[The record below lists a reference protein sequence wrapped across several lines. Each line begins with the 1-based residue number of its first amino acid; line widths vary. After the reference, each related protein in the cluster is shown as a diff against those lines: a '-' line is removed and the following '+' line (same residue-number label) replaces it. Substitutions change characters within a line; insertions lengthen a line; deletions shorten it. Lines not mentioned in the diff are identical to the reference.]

1 VAFSEPRDRSKKA
14 RAGPRRAH
22 YISVTALPGRI
33 FRYKSSPMADLRN
46 RPLIFGS
53 LPLLVLL
60 GGCDPGPQC
69 DSPENRDAVL
79 QSFSGDRNNA
89 LARFVAS
96 QAEIASPRDAAASAP
111 KPDQPPTYLLDQE
124 MVTLSTSDHQRTLK
138 CSGVLSASIGDTSAS
153 KEFNFTVRR
162 EADGKITIS
171 VEPFQ
176 F

>member
-1 VAFSEPRDRSKKA
+1 
-14 RAGPRRAH
+14 
-22 YISVTALPGRI
+22 
-33 FRYKSSPMADLRN
+33 MADLRT
-46 RPLIFGS
+46 RPLILCSF
-53 LPLLVLL
+53 PLLALL

-69 DSPENRDAVL
+69 DSPENRNAVL

-96 QAEIASPRDAAASAP
+96 QADIANPQGATASAA
-111 KPDQPPTYLLDQE
+111 KPDQSPTYLLDQE

-138 CSGVLSASIGDTSAS
+138 CSGALSATIGDTSAS
-153 KEFNFTVRR
+153 KEFNFTVQRG
-162 EADGKITIS
+162 ADGKVTVS